1 MDCRESRMRHRRRS
15 LDADV
20 DIRALGRR
28 SGRAG
33 AEQKYVISGIGQ
45 MPPDHRGGEFGGI
58 GGILDRSH
66 MVLYLPENLN

>member
-1 MDCRESRMRHRRRS
+1 MRHWSRS

-28 SGRAG
+28 PRRAG
-33 AEQKYVISGIGQ
+33 AEQKDPIGGIGQ
-45 MPPDHRGGEFGGI
+45 MPPDHQSGEFGGVR
-58 GGILDRSH
+58 GILDRSH